1 MVDKYPAYFTVF
13 MDPQD
18 INIFITP
25 LTTDYLIIINVINS
39 MLISSK
45 VINFLDYFQL
55 KLCETSSKEMNNIYH
70 PSNYL

>member
-13 MDPQD
+13 TDPKD

-45 VINFLDYFQL
+45 VINFLD
-55 KLCETSSKEMNNIYH
+55 
-70 PSNYL
+70 

>member
-1 MVDKYPAYFTVF
+1 MVDKYSTYFTIF
-13 MDPQD
+13 IDPQD

-25 LTTDYLIIINVINS
+25 LITDYLIIINVINS
-39 MLISSK
+39 MFISSK

-70 PSNYL
+70 LSNYL

>member
-1 MVDKYPAYFTVF
+1 MFDKYPAYLTVF
-13 MDPQD
+13 MAPQD

-45 VINFLDYFQL
+45 VINFLD
-55 KLCETSSKEMNNIYH
+55 
-70 PSNYL
+70 

>member
-13 MDPQD
+13 MNPQD

-45 VINFLDYFQL
+45 VINFLD
-55 KLCETSSKEMNNIYH
+55 
-70 PSNYL
+70 

>member
-13 MDPQD
+13 TDPQD

-45 VINFLDYFQL
+45 VINFLD
-55 KLCETSSKEMNNIYH
+55 
-70 PSNYL
+70 

>member
-1 MVDKYPAYFTVF
+1 MVDKYTTYFTIF
-13 MDPQD
+13 IDPQD

-45 VINFLDYFQL
+45 VINFLD
-55 KLCETSSKEMNNIYH
+55 
-70 PSNYL
+70 